1 MKEKIGEEKPKMMPS
16 KVSMPSWKNENQ
28 PEKIVNLQWEAI
40 AASPAQV
47 NDTYL
52 RLCLTK

>member
-40 AASPAQV
+40 AASSAQV
-47 NDTYL
+47 NGTYD
-52 RLCLTK
+52 CA